1 MKKQKLQGGIYL
13 CYLKCSLPLLSAL
26 KAVLAFTR
34 DLVFL
39 SDLTKL
45 INSLLSQD
53 LLLHLGLISLGK
65 KKILID
71 IVHQNYTSQA

>member
-13 CYLKCSLPLLSAL
+13 CYLKCSIPLLSAL

-34 DLVFL
+34 DLFFL

-53 LLLHLGLISLGK
+53 LLLHLGLVFLAK
-65 KKILID
+65 KKKKVLID
-71 IVHQNYTSQA
+71 ILHQNFTS

>member
-1 MKKQKLQGGIYL
+1 MLLEMLYT
-13 CYLKCSLPLLSAL
+13 LLSAL

-53 LLLHLGLISLGK
+53 LLLHLGLVLLVKNK
-65 KKILID
+65 KAYCTKSILHRHEK
-71 IVHQNYTSQA
+71 VLHP